1 MALYGIDIS
10 KWQGAGFNLDVA
22 GDFAIIKATE
32 GTGYVDPLCDKFYQ
46 QAKAKGLLRGVYHF
60 ARPDLGHTG
69 EAEAEYFVSQIKG
82 YIGDAVLVLDYEC
95 APYSDEW
102 AYAFAKRVH
111 DLTGVWP
118 MLYASASKINGYN
131 WSKTAQNCGLW
142 IAGYPNKYNV
152 KNPPKPSTSDMPY
165 KIGNWAFWAIW
176 QYTSSAGTL
185 DRDIAYMD
193 AEAWRKYAAV
203 NGEVKP
209 SPTPAPTPTPTP
221 APQPAKKTNGQIA
234 DEVIAGKWGNGAD
247 RKARLEQ
254 AGYDYNAIQAIVNQK
269 LGYGVIRYAVRRG
282 DTLSSIAAKYGTTW
296 QKIAKDNNI
305 KNPNLI
311 FPSQVLII
319 KK

>member
-1 MALYGIDIS
+1 MLTGIDIS

-22 GDFAIIKATE
+22 DDFVIIKATE

-60 ARPDLGHTG
+60 ARPDLGNSG
-69 EAEAEYFVSQIKG
+69 AAEAEYFVSQIKG

-95 APYSDEW
+95 APYSDDW

-152 KNPPKPSTSDMPY
+152 KNPPTPSVKDMPY
-165 KIGNWAFWAIW
+165 SIGAWPFWAIW
-176 QYTSSAGTL
+176 QYSSSAGTL
-185 DRDIAYMD
+185 DRNIASMNK
-193 AEAWRKYAAV
+193 AAWLKYA
-203 NGEVKP
+203 GKSGDVK
-209 SPTPAPTPTPTP
+209 PTPTPTP
-221 APQPAKKTNGQIA
+221 KPAPTNKTNEQIA
-234 DEVIAGKWGNGAD
+234 DEVIAGKWGNGTD
-247 RKARLEQ
+247 RKQRLEK
-254 AGYDYNAIQAIVNQK
+254 AGYNYNTIQGIVNNK
-269 LGYGVIRYAVRRG
+269 LAGKKTQVIRYSVRRG
-282 DTLSSIAAKYGTTW
+282 DTLSKIAAKYGTTW
-296 QKIAKDNNI
+296 QKIAKDNNL
-305 KNPNLI
+305 KNANLI
-311 FPSQVLII
+311 YPSQVLII

>member
-1 MALYGIDIS
+1 MLTGIDIS

-22 GDFAIIKATE
+22 GDFVIIKATE

-46 QAKAKGLLRGVYHF
+46 QAKAKGLLKGVYHF
-60 ARPDLGHTG
+60 ARPDLGNSG
-69 EAEAEYFVSQIKG
+69 AAEADYFVKNIKG

-95 APYSDEW
+95 APYSDDW

-152 KNPPKPSTSDMPY
+152 KNPPTPSVKDMPY
-165 KIGNWAFWAIW
+165 SIGAWPFWAIW
-176 QYTSSAGTL
+176 QYSSSAGTL
-185 DRDIAYMD
+185 DRNIANMEK
-193 AEAWRKYAAV
+193 AAWLKYA
-203 NGEVKP
+203 GKSGDVK
-209 SPTPAPTPTPTP
+209 PTPTPTP
-221 APQPAKKTNGQIA
+221 KPAPTKKTNEQIA
-234 DEVIAGKWGNGAD
+234 DEVIAGKWGNGTD
-247 RKARLEQ
+247 RKQRLEK
-254 AGYDYNAIQAIVNQK
+254 AGYNYNAIQTIVNNK
-269 LGYGVIRYAVRRG
+269 LGGGKTSVVRYAVRRG

-296 QKIAKDNNI
+296 QKIAADNNL
-305 KNPNLI
+305 KNANLI
-311 FPSQVLII
+311 YPSQVLII